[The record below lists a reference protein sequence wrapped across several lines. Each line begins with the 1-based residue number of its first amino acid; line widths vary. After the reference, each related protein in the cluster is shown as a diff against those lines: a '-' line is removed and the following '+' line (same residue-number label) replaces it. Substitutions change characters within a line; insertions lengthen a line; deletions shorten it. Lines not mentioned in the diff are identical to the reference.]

1 MSHIYNLLEFRKK
14 HKLSGNRYSLNGLL
28 MFAISESFKAF
39 PQANCT
45 YSKNSIQKAVKLAS
59 SIKFKKKILKS
70 KFFFGNG
77 NSSEKILRQ
86 VLKIKIN
93 EQLLRKK

>member
-1 MSHIYNLLEFRKK
+1 MIKKYWKIHGVEFIGINVSLSNNNIKMIPNSLVVVSADFSHRLPL
-14 HKLSGNRYSLNGLL
+14 
-28 MFAISESFKAF
+28 
-39 PQANCT
+39 
-45 YSKNSIQKAVKLAS
+45 QKAIKLAS

-70 KFFFGNG
+70 KFFFGKG